1 MSISLIKKHG
11 RRAIST
17 TKRSI
22 EEQQKKANETYE
34 SLLSQNDDLQKRLQE
49 AESRFNNKAD
59 EIIEAYRNHLDELIK
74 NYESNLGKHA
84 ELCDNPDVNN
94 TQDPNA

>member
-1 MSISLIKKHG
+1 MKIAVFSDVHG
-11 RRAIST
+11 NLRALKSALEMI
-17 TKRSI
+17 
-22 EEQQKKANETYE
+22 
-34 SLLSQNDDLQKRLQE
+34 ND
-49 AESRFNNKAD
+49 NKAD